1 MFFWC
6 LEVPLSCIFCIKSCF
21 QNVDFDTFLRT
32 DIFSEGR
39 SVSAVVMYRQIYRK
53 WVDICID
60 NGIARK
66 LQQVSFMQEAFYVSF
81 DVES

>member
-1 MFFWC
+1 
-6 LEVPLSCIFCIKSCF
+6 
-21 QNVDFDTFLRT
+21 
-32 DIFSEGR
+32 
-39 SVSAVVMYRQIYRK
+39 VSAVVMYRQIYRK